1 MATTTG
7 HHGGVWRGP
16 GATRPATLGRRDIA
30 IVYLSVF
37 RSLGGIT
44 RRAILKAAVAS
55 LAVPTRGWTQPLA
68 GETLYNGIVLPS
80 PWPPARRSVSTIPQR
95 PPYLAAPPAVINI
108 DIGRQ
113 LFVDDFLIEESSL
126 YRQFHPATYHPASPV
141 LAPVRDYERRDPY
154 AVTTGTA
161 PSPSAMV
168 FSDGVFYDP
177 AEQLFKMWYMA
188 GYQQHTA
195 LAVSRDGI
203 AWERPALGVVPGTN
217 IVSDQRRDSS
227 TVWLDLHDADA
238 RARYKMA
245 GYDLGLKAL
254 RLSVSA
260 DGVHWR
266 EVARSGTCGDRST
279 CFYNPFRRVW
289 GFSLRADA
297 PNSQYR
303 YRRYTE
309 SASFTGAQWADSAPV
324 SWTSA
329 DRLDVVRAD
338 LKTEPQIYNL
348 DAVAYESVMLGLFTM
363 YRGERPDRE
372 KPNDVCVA
380 FSRDGFHW
388 SREWRQPFIGVS
400 DRQGD
405 WNWANV
411 QSAGGVCL
419 VVGDRLHF
427 YVSGRAGIEGT
438 SLPGECSTGLAT
450 LRRDG
455 FASVSDQWPAGQPR
469 QVHRGKA
476 LLTTRPMRFTGRHA
490 FINARIGGDV
500 RMEVLDASGQVIAP
514 YSYEQSVPATGDSTR
529 LAMRWRSRD
538 SLDELRGEVVRFRF
552 TLSDAQLFAFWV
564 SPSLA
569 GHSRGYLAA
578 GGPGYS
584 RPDDTVAGL

>member
-1 MATTTG
+1 MASTTG
-7 HHGGVWRGP
+7 HHGGVWRGSGRP
-16 GATRPATLGRRDIA
+16 GPASVGRRDIA

-55 LAVPTRGWTQPLA
+55 LAVPTRGGTQPPA

-126 YRQFHPATYHPASPV
+126 HRRFHQATYHPASPV
-141 LAPVRDYERRDPY
+141 LAPAREYERRDPY

-161 PSPSAMV
+161 PSPAAMV

-177 AEQLFKMWYMA
+177 AERLFKMWYMA

-203 AWERPALGVVPGTN
+203 AWERPSLGVVPGTN

-227 TVWLDLHDADA
+227 TVWLDLHEADA
-238 RARYKMA
+238 AARYKMA

-260 DGVHWR
+260 DGVRWR
-266 EVARSGTCGDRST
+266 EVARSGPCGDRST
-279 CFYNPFRRVW
+279 CFYNPFRRMW
-289 GFSLRADA
+289 GFSLRADV
-297 PNSQYR
+297 PNSLYR

-309 SASFTGAQWADSAPV
+309 SASFTGAQWAENAPV

-329 DRLDVVRAD
+329 DRLDVARTD

-372 KPNDVCVA
+372 KPNDICIA

-388 SREWRQPFIGVS
+388 SREWREPFIGVS

-427 YVSGRAGIEGT
+427 YVSGRAGVPGT
-438 SLPGECSTGLAT
+438 SLPGECTTGLAT

-455 FASVSDQWPAGQPR
+455 FASVSDQWPAGQAR
-469 QVHRGKA
+469 QVNGSRA
-476 LLTTRPMRFTGRHA
+476 RLTTRPVRFTGQHV
-490 FINARIGGDV
+490 FINARIAGDV
-500 RMEVLDASGQVIAP
+500 RLEVLDATGRVIAP
-514 YSYEQSVPATGDSTR
+514 YSYEQSVPVTGDGTR
-529 LAMRWRSRD
+529 LPVRWRGRE
-538 SLDELRGEVVRFRF
+538 SLAELRGEVVRFRF
-552 TLSDAQLFAFWV
+552 TVSDAHLYAFWV
-564 SPSLA
+564 SPSPA
-569 GHSRGYLAA
+569 GQSRGYLAA

-584 RPDDTVAGL
+584 RPDDAAGL